1 MSPKPTSG
9 ECKRGDFSH
18 MSRAQRD
25 QMEYELF
32 AMFVQLRLIGQGPG
46 LRKSALILAR
56 FTDTCRRLRSTMSAI
71 TASGSQG
78 GESRPKK
85 AI

>member
-1 MSPKPTSG
+1 MTTRHDFGKAIQLHNALQAYLQLVIIPLGCLTS
-9 ECKRGDFSH
+9 RPLVF
-18 MSRAQRD
+18 
-25 QMEYELF
+25 
-32 AMFVQLRLIGQGPG
+32 
-46 LRKSALILAR
+46 ILVR